1 MTCSASDGRLAGSDS
16 MKINVVNTLNL
27 PIVANAGEDRIVNED
42 VKVTLDG
49 SMSNDPE
56 GQKLSYMWKQVSGET
71 VKLSSASSVTTSF
84 TSPIVANNE
93 VKVLVFE
100 LRVYDDNGREA
111 TDTVTITVD
120 PVNAP
125 PEAIASAKQS

>member
-1 MTCSASDGRLAGSDS
+1 
-16 MKINVVNTLNL
+16 
-27 PIVANAGEDRIVNED
+27 
-42 VKVTLDG
+42 
-49 SMSNDPE
+49 
-56 GQKLSYMWKQVSGET
+56 
-71 VKLSSASSVTTSF
+71 ASSVTTSF